1 LSIFFSV
8 FLLTAIGAT
17 AQVERPIKNPARPLP
32 VKTDTVRR
40 NADSPVNSAD
50 TLRNLSDSARIAAD
64 TIPPPKGDIETTI
77 NYSARDSIR
86 ATIDG
91 KMIWLYGEAKIT
103 YGVIELEAEEITIDY
118 ANNTITAMG
127 VRDSLGNRIGY
138 PLFKNGSEL
147 YETKGI
153 IYNFKSK
160 RARIQDVVTKQGDGF
175 LHSSQAMKNDK
186 NEIFSVNNSYTTC
199 DLEHPHYEIIATKT
213 KAIPG
218 DKIVAGPFYLKF
230 NNIPLPA
237 GFLFG
242 MFPSQR
248 ESASGII
255 FPSYGEER
263 RRGFN
268 LRGLGYF
275 FDINDYVKLAIT
287 GDIYS
292 KGGHAVN
299 AVSNYMK
306 KYKYNGALNFAYS
319 KNRLAEN
326 IEDKSVSNDFRLTWS
341 HTPQS
346 RGTGRFAASVNAAT
360 ATFNRNNNLMYGTPN
375 EFSAQALTNITTK
388 MNSNVSYSKR
398 FTGTPFSAS
407 MNIAHSQDLQT
418 RLVDLTLPN
427 LAVNMTNIYPFQR
440 KGQTSSLDNLSI
452 GYAMTASNRVT
463 NNLGRITAEATRD
476 SIAPFTSQNFPLF
489 FENAKKGIR
498 HTMPLSYSFKAL
510 KHFTISPS
518 VSYEEKWYFERL
530 TWKYNSDSTAFEADT
545 AKLFNRISNYSFS
558 AGLTTRVY
566 GMYFFKNKNRAI
578 KAIRHV
584 INPSVSFSY
593 TPDFAKN
600 PEYFDKFRDKVDTT
614 KTIYRDKHTGFVY
627 GSSTTGRSGA
637 IGFGIGNNLE
647 MKVKGKK
654 DTVERKVMLLNNL
667 SINSSYNLMADSFKL
682 APISMAANTNIL
694 NNTINVNLSATL
706 DPYHITRRNVATI
719 TPPMELDPETVRVE
733 ERRTRE
739 YAWHYGSIGR
749 ITNATL
755 AISTNLNPAKRTQE
769 NDTREKISTAKIPEN
784 EKQYL
789 LQNPNQYIDFEI
801 PWSLNIG
808 FNMSYA
814 RPLSAP
820 KALVTKTVQLSGDLS
835 ISEKWKIT
843 YNTGYHFESKEFT
856 QTNLGISRDVH
867 CWTMNLT
874 WVPFG
879 RFQSYNFT
887 LAVKSSVLKDLKLE
901 RRRPFLDNL

>member
-1 LSIFFSV
+1 LSIFFTV
-8 FLLTAIGAT
+8 FFFTAISAI
-17 AQVERPIKNPARPLP
+17 AQVERPLKSPARPLP
-32 VKTDTVRR
+32 VKTDTVRV
-40 NADSPVNSAD
+40 NSDSLVNSAD
-50 TLRNLSDSARIAAD
+50 TLRNLSDSARVAAD

-91 KMIWLYGEAKIT
+91 KMIWLYGDAKIV
-103 YGVIELEAEEITIDY
+103 YGIIELEAEEITIDY

-138 PLFKNGSEL
+138 PLFKNGAEL

-153 IYNFKSK
+153 IYNFKTK

-213 KAIPG
+213 KAIPN
-218 DKIVAGPFYLKF
+218 DKIVAGPFYLVF
-230 NNIPLPA
+230 NDIPLPA

-263 RRGFN
+263 RRGFS

-275 FDINDYVKLAIT
+275 FDISEYVKLGIT
-287 GDIYS
+287 ADLYS
-292 KGGHAVN
+292 KGDHAVN

-306 KYKYNGALNFAYS
+306 RYKYNGAFNFAYS
-319 KNRLAEN
+319 KTHLSEK
-326 IEDKSVSNDFRLTWS
+326 IEDQSVSNDFRLNWS

-346 RGTGRFAASVNAAT
+346 KGTGRFSASVNAAT
-360 ATFNRNNNLMYGTPN
+360 ATYNQNNNLMYGTPN
-375 EFSAQALTNITTK
+375 EFTAQALSNITTK
-388 MNSNVSYSKR
+388 LNSNVSYSKR
-398 FTGTPFSAS
+398 FAGTPFSAS
-407 MNIAHSQDLQT
+407 MNMSHSQDLQT
-418 RLVDLTLPN
+418 KLVDLTLPN

-440 KGQTSSLDNLSI
+440 KGKTSSLDNFTI
-452 GYAMTASNRVT
+452 GYAMTASNRV
-463 NNLGRITAEATRD
+463 NNNVGRIPSTAARD
-476 SIAPFTSQNFPLF
+476 SIAPFTLQNFPLF
-489 FENAKKGIR
+489 FENGRKGIR
-498 HTMPLSYSFKAL
+498 HTLPLSYSFKAL

-530 TWKYNSDSTAFEADT
+530 TWKNNPETNTYSADT
-545 AKLFNRISNYSFS
+545 TEIFNRIANYSFS
-558 AGLTTRVY
+558 AGMTTRLY
-566 GMYFFKNKNRAI
+566 GMYFFKNKDRAI

-593 TPDFAKN
+593 TPDFTTN
-600 PEYFDKFRDKVDTT
+600 PDYFDKLTDTT
-614 KTIYRDKHTGFVY
+614 GQIVYREKHSGFVY
-627 GSSTTGRSGA
+627 GASTTGKSGA
-637 IGFGIGNNLE
+637 IGFGLGNNVE
-647 MKVKGKK
+647 MKVKTKK

-667 SINSSYNLMADSFKL
+667 SINSSYNLIADSFKL

-694 NNTINVNLSATL
+694 NNTININLAATL
-706 DPYHITRRNVATI
+706 DPYHFTSRYVTTQ
-719 TPPMELDPETVRVE
+719 TPPAALDPTKSRFVE
-733 ERRTRE
+733 RKTRE
-739 YAWHYGSIGR
+739 YAWRHGSLGR

-755 AISTNLNPAKRTQE
+755 AVSTNLNPAKRTQE
-769 NDTREKISTAKIPEN
+769 NTTREKVAKADIPEN
-784 EKQYL
+784 EKQYI
-789 LQNPNQYIDFEI
+789 LQNPNQYVDFDI

-808 FNMSYA
+808 FNLNYSRA
-814 RPLSAP
+814 LSVP
-820 KALVTKTVQLSGDLS
+820 KAAVTTAISLSGDLS

-843 YNTGYHFESKEFT
+843 YNSGYHVQTKEFT